1 MEIIMKRA
9 KVIVLSGQ
17 SNAVGVGH
25 VKYLPEFYDNETIER
40 FRAGFDN
47 ILIRYISHDIR
58 NETFAKVSVNQTE
71 KRKDTLGP
79 EVGIAKKL
87 SEKYPDERFFII
99 KCAFGGSD
107 MHVGWR
113 SPSSGVPYDP
123 EMAVE
128 PAKAISDSAYR
139 PEGWCYHQQI
149 CVLDSA
155 FAELE
160 AMGYEPEVVAFCW
173 MQGESDSASPVKADS
188 YIFRYDCLL
197 HDLRERY
204 PSAFEN
210 CTYID
215 AGISEMWGNY
225 EQMNARKRDYAE
237 KNGHR
242 FIDTIAAG
250 LTTRNEPKENPDT
263 AHYDASSTVK
273 LGELFAEF
281 V

>member
-1 MEIIMKRA
+1 MKRA
-9 KVIVLSGQ
+9 RAIVLAGQ

-25 VKYLPEFYDNETIER
+25 VKYLPKFYGEETIAR
-40 FRAGFDN
+40 FREGFDN

-58 NETFAKVSVNQTE
+58 NDSFVKVSVNQTE
-71 KRKDTLGP
+71 KNKDTLGP

-87 SEKYPDERFFII
+87 SEKYPDEQFFII

-123 EMAVE
+123 KMEVD
-128 PAKAISDSAYR
+128 PAKAISSSAYR
-139 PEGWCYHQQI
+139 PLGWCYH
-149 CVLDSA
+149 
-155 FAELE
+155 ELVSVMTDGLNE
-160 AMGYEPEVVAFCW
+160 LKTAGYEPEVVAFCW
-173 MQGESDSASPVKADS
+173 MQGESDSASAEKAGN
-188 YIFRYDCLL
+188 YIFRYDAMLR
-197 HDLRERY
+197 DLREKY
-204 PSAFEN
+204 APAFEN

-215 AGISEMWGNY
+215 AGISDIWGGY
-225 EQMNARKRDYAE
+225 EQMNARKREYAE

-250 LTTRNEPKENPDT
+250 LTTRNEPEEKPDT
-263 AHYDASSTVK
+263 AHYDVSSTVK

-281 V
+281 I

>member
-1 MEIIMKRA
+1 MKKA
-9 KVIVLSGQ
+9 KVILLSGQ

-25 VKYLPEFYDNETIER
+25 VKYLPEHYEEETVKR
-40 FRAGFDN
+40 FKEGYKN
-47 ILIRYISHDIR
+47 VLIRYTSHNIK
-58 NETFAKVSVNQTE
+58 NEKFEAVRVNQTE
-71 KRKDTLGP
+71 RTRDTLGP

-87 SEKYPDERFFII
+87 TEKYPGEQFFII

-139 PEGWCYHQQI
+139 PLGWCYHEQI
-149 CVLDSA
+149 GVLDSA
-155 FAELE
+155 LSELE
-160 AMGYEPEVVAFCW
+160 AMGYQPEIVAFCW
-173 MQGESDSASPVKADS
+173 MQGESDSGNPERADN
-188 YIFRYDCLL
+188 YIFRFDAML

-204 PSAFEN
+204 SQYFKN

-215 AGISEMWGNY
+215 AGISEMWASF
-225 EQMNARKRDYAE
+225 ETMNARKRAYAE
-237 KNGHR
+237 KCGHH

-250 LTTRNEPKENPDT
+250 LTTKNEPYENPDT
-263 AHYDASSTVK
+263 AHYDVSSVVK
-273 LGELFAEF
+273 LGELFAEYI
-281 V
+281 